1 MSIPASAAPVT
12 FVTTANR
19 AKAKAFYAEV
29 LGLRVLGE
37 DDHAVTF
44 DAGNRTPLRL
54 TTLPGYQSAGH
65 TVLGWH
71 VADLVATMAALK
83 AKGAAFKIYDG
94 MGQDASGVWAS
105 PDGGAKL
112 AWFTDPDGNVLSLTQ
127 FG

>member
-1 MSIPASAAPVT
+1 MSIPPNSAPLA
-12 FVTTANR
+12 FVLTANR
-19 AKAKAFYAEV
+19 LKSKPFYAEV

-44 DAGNRTPLRL
+44 DLGNRTPLRL
-54 TTLPGYQSAGH
+54 TQVMGH
-65 TVLGWH
+65 RGSGHSVLGWH
-71 VADLVATMAALK
+71 VADLRSAMQALK
-83 AKGAAFKIYDG
+83 VKGVTFKIYDG
-94 MGQDASGVWAS
+94 MGQDAQGVWAS